1 MKVKPSYLGIN
12 NIYKCYTERTLFHLT
27 LYYAGVYDGT
37 VSGCSLRVTE
47 GLMNKFAAS

>member
-1 MKVKPSYLGIN
+1 MKIKSSDPGIN
-12 NIYKCYTERTLFHLT
+12 NIYKCYTERTLFRLT
-27 LYYAGVYDGT
+27 HYYVVVYDGT